1 MNYFHKNLNF
11 LLKEKKMSKTQL
23 SNQLNIT
30 RQAINDWTNNLVYPV
45 YDNLIKLSN
54 VLSISIDD
62 LLKKDLEIE
71 RAKTTK

>member
-1 MNYFHKNLNF
+1 MNYFHKNLTF
-11 LLKEKKMSKTQL
+11 LLKEKNMTKSQL

-45 YDNLIKLSN
+45 YDNLIKLSS
-54 VLSISIDD
+54 VLNTSIDD

-71 RAKTTK
+71 RAKLTK